1 MTFVVQQWTRLE
13 NGGKGEFLGNSS
25 SFVTRKGAMAYVR
38 LHGWAQDHV
47 VMEIVDL
54 DKPGPFVQGAV
65 VRLRYNPAVLGTI
78 EYISPSIRDHVM
90 VKWQDGLVDKCSML
104 QLEVI
109 G

>member
-1 MTFVVQQWTRLE
+1 
-13 NGGKGEFLGNSS
+13 
-25 SFVTRKGAMAYVR
+25 
-38 LHGWAQDHV
+38 
-47 VMEIVDL
+47 
-54 DKPGPFVQGAV
+54 V